1 MPARRRAPA
10 WTTRRPGPREGCWP
24 PASCI
29 STSTAARSRAVVR
42 TWWPAMPSSS
52 PATPAPACASRATP
66 MSAAHASTTSAW
78 ASGARR
84 RCAGRCCCRAPV
96 TRRSQRSAT
105 ARSARRSRA
114 TTKRPGPRTGAS
126 RSFTWQRLR
135 ALPSP
140 DTESLMPAVLAALVM
155 LALLAGCATSPSEDD
170 PAQLKVNDLEA
181 RVGRLER
188 SNANQVALAQ
198 HQDEVQATLRELQ
211 GRIEELEHS
220 NEALAKQQRDLYAD
234 LDKRLGGG
242 AAGAAGAAAGVAAGA
257 AAGSAGSAQPEGP
270 SSTEQAVYAQAFDAL
285 KAGSYSIAI
294 TGFKDFL
301 GTYPTSSLAENAQY
315 WLGEAYYVNHDYDAA
330 GGAFRSVL
338 KKWPDSNKAPD
349 ALLKLG
355 YTQFAQKQFPAAKA
369 TLTEVTRKYPG
380 TDAARLAADRLKRI
394 PAQ

>member
-1 MPARRRAPA
+1 
-10 WTTRRPGPREGCWP
+10 
-24 PASCI
+24 
-29 STSTAARSRAVVR
+29 
-42 TWWPAMPSSS
+42 
-52 PATPAPACASRATP
+52 
-66 MSAAHASTTSAW
+66 
-78 ASGARR
+78 
-84 RCAGRCCCRAPV
+84 
-96 TRRSQRSAT
+96 
-105 ARSARRSRA
+105 
-114 TTKRPGPRTGAS
+114 
-126 RSFTWQRLR
+126 
-135 ALPSP
+135 
-140 DTESLMPAVLAALVM
+140 MPAVLAALVM

-181 RVGRLER
+181 RVGRLDR

-257 AAGSAGSAQPEGP
+257 AAGGAGSAQPEAGAAAGP

-380 TDAARLAADRLKRI
+380 TDAARLAAERLKRI